1 MKKVFL
7 LIIGLAL
14 VGHLHG
20 QQNNSEEAKVRAA
33 CMDYI
38 EGFYEGDQD
47 KLKRSLSPNML
58 KFGYMKRRGAD
69 GTGEF
74 ASAGQMTFEEALA
87 YAKGVKEKQ
96 RFPKAD
102 APRGVEIY
110 DVGEQIASAK
120 VTAWWGFDYMLLA
133 KKDGKWMIE
142 QVLWQGPP
150 ARKKKRNGQE

>member
-1 MKKVFL
+1 MKKVLL

-20 QQNNSEEAKVRAA
+20 QQSNTEEAKVKAA

-47 KLKRSLSPNML
+47 KLKRSLSPNLL
-58 KFGYMKRRGAD
+58 KFGYMKRRG
-69 GTGEF
+69 TEEF

-96 RFPKAD
+96 RFPKPD

-110 DVGEQIASAK
+110 DVGDQIASAK

-142 QVLWQGPP
+142 QVLWQGPLK
-150 ARKKKRNGQE
+150 RKKGGS